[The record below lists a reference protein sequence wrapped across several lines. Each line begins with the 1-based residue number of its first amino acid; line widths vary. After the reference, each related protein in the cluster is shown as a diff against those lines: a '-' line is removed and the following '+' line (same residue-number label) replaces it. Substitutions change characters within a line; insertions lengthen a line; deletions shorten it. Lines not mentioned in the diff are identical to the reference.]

1 MARNEEIDVYG
12 IPQIY
17 KNRYFHPYTVRR
29 KTTGN
34 IGQIIP
40 IYNNLLVQ
48 PGDTISLNLRSFFRL
63 TTSLFPSMDNL
74 TADIF
79 CFAQDWQN
87 NWEHTKEFW
96 GEDQATPFEELTE
109 YTIPQIVLQP
119 SSAVETDDIMHHLAL
134 PAMKANEGAIPD
146 VARVNNVEVE
156 RLSYNTYIDI
166 YNHYFRDQN
175 YINRITF
182 SKGDEDIDYEALP
195 VKKLLTAAR
204 FHDYFAGTPEAQKG
218 EPEFLPLG
226 TEAPVIGNGTAISL
240 TGFNNTTPGAYQD
253 HVLAF
258 GSTNNDEY
266 QRVTLGLEARAAGTV
281 PEAGAQLTGREAL
294 YNDVVAMGLS
304 KYAATSGMI
313 VDLTNTIGATLNALR
328 LITATQHI
336 KEELMWYGSMFED
349 IIMSQWGVS
358 MNATSFRIPEYLGG
372 KRININMDTVLQ
384 TSSTDAESPQGNAA
398 GYSVTFDEDF
408 MFTKSFTTWQNIMI
422 VCVIRQDHTYAQ
434 GVANQHLKKR
444 KYDFYWDEF
453 QGLGAQPRKVA
464 EIALTGTSA
473 DDNTWNFAPAW
484 REYTS
489 EVDRATGLMSPQVDN
504 TLANYTYTDNYT
516 SVPNS
521 GQDWIDETPL
531 YVDRTLVV
539 PSTTTDQFMMD
550 FVFEIKK
557 TSIIPNYKL
566 PGLDKL

>member
-17 KNRYFHPYTVRR
+17 KQRYFHPYTVRR

-40 IYNNLLVQ
+40 IYNNILVQ
-48 PGDTISLNLRSFFRL
+48 PGDTISINLRSFFRL

-79 CFAQDWQN
+79 CFSQDWQN
-87 NWEHTKEFW
+87 NWDHTKEFW
-96 GEDQATPFEELTE
+96 GEDNKSPFEEPTE
-109 YTIPQIVLQP
+109 YTIPQVVLKP
-119 SSAVETDDIMHHLAL
+119 TSAVETDDIMHHLAL
-134 PAMKANEGAIPD
+134 PPMEANKGAISS
-146 VARVNNVEVE
+146 VERVNNIECE

-166 YNHYFRDQN
+166 YNHFFRDQN
-175 YINRITF
+175 YIEPIEF
-182 SKGDEDIDYEALP
+182 SKGDEDIDYENLP

-204 FHDYFAGTPEAQKG
+204 FHDYFAGTPEAQRG

-226 TEAPVIGNGTAISL
+226 TEAPVIGNGL
-240 TGFNNTTPGAYQD
+240 TLGFYN
-253 HVLAF
+253 
-258 GSTNNDEY
+258 GSVYAGLSNGNNNDLNVYTGGYGQPAGQE
-266 QRVTLGLEARAAGTV
+266 QSGTFAGTGTWGLTDD
-281 PEAGAQLTGREAL
+281 PEKSGA
-294 YNDVVAMGLS
+294 
-304 KYAATSGMI
+304 I
-313 VDLTNTIGATLNALR
+313 VDLTNTVGATLNALR
-328 LITATQHI
+328 LMTAIQHI
-336 KEELMWYGSMFED
+336 KEELMWYGGLFED

-372 KRININMDTVLQ
+372 KRININMDSVLQ
-384 TSSTDAESPQGNAA
+384 TSSSDAESPQGNAA

-434 GVANQHLKKR
+434 GIANQHLKKR

-453 QGLGAQPRKVA
+453 KGLGAQPRKVA
-464 EIALTGTSA
+464 EIALTGTDS
-473 DDNTWNFAPAW
+473 DENTWNFAPAF
-484 REYTS
+484 REYNS
-489 EVDRATGLMSPQVDN
+489 EVDRATGLMVPGIAN
-504 TLANYTYTDNYT
+504 TLANYTYTDQYNNI
-516 SVPNS
+516 PNS
-521 GQDWIDETPL
+521 GEEWINEVPTF
-531 YVDRTLVV
+531 VDRTLVV
-539 PSTTTDQFMMD
+539 PSETTDQFMMD

-557 TSIIPNYKL
+557 TSIIPNYRL

>member
-34 IGQIIP
+34 VGQIIP

-48 PGDTISLNLRSFFRL
+48 PGDTISINLRSFFRL

-109 YTIPQIVLQP
+109 YTIPQVVLKP
-119 SSAVETDDIMHHLAL
+119 TSAVETDDIMHHLAL
-134 PAMKANEGAIPD
+134 PAMKANEGAVPD
-146 VARVNNVEVE
+146 VARVNNIEVE

-226 TEAPVIGNGTAISL
+226 TEAPVVGNGKALPLKGSGQSVGLATANISEYNYLYGDANAINIPYGQAITKGDVLQDRIAIGVSENL
-240 TGFNNTTPGAYQD
+240 TVA
-253 HVLAF
+253 
-258 GSTNNDEY
+258 
-266 QRVTLGLEARAAGTV
+266 GLKA
-281 PEAGAQLTGREAL
+281 
-294 YNDVVAMGLS
+294 
-304 KYAATSGMI
+304 
-313 VDLTNTIGATLNALR
+313 DLTNVLGATINALR

-336 KEELMWYGSMFED
+336 KEELMWYGSLFED
-349 IIMSQWGVS
+349 VIMSQWGVS

-398 GYSVTFDEDF
+398 GYSVTFDEDY

-422 VCVIRQDHTYAQ
+422 LCVIRQDHTYAQ

-464 EIALTGTSA
+464 EIALTGTSS
-473 DDNTWNFAPAW
+473 DNNTWNFAPAW
-484 REYTS
+484 REYSS